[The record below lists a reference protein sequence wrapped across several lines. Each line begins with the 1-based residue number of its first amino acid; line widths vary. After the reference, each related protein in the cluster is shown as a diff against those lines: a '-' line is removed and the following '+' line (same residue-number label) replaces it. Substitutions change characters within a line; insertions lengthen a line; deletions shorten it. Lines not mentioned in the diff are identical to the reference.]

1 MQLHHS
7 IRLFQLI
14 LAAGLASWL
23 SIAAI
28 NNLHAFHGAVW
39 AIGNTMRM
47 DPLRQDPTMETPLLR
62 RALASLTL
70 HRLALVVVL
79 ALQLAGAIAAW
90 TGVALFPGGGLPAA
104 LPWFNLALCAMAAF
118 LLLMHLGGLWFGY
131 WIAQEGLQTTHL
143 VLLLWTL
150 ALFFLFNVFN
160 ARL

>member
-1 MQLHHS
+1 MPLHDTVL
-7 IRLFQLI
+7 LFQAV
-14 LAAGLASWL
+14 LASGLACWL

-62 RALASLTL
+62 RALTSLTL
-70 HRLALVVVL
+70 HRLALLVL
-79 ALQLAGAIAAW
+79 LVLQLAAGIAAW
-90 TGVALFPGGGLPAA
+90 TGVAAFVSGGINDA
-104 LPWFNLALCAMAAF
+104 LPWLNLALCAMAAF

-131 WIAQEGLQTTHL
+131 WIAQESLQTTHL

-150 ALFFLFNVFN
+150 ALFFLFNM
-160 ARL
+160 RWL

>member
-1 MQLHHS
+1 MPLHDT
-7 IRLFQLI
+7 ILLFQTV
-14 LAAGLASWL
+14 LATGLACWL

-62 RALASLTL
+62 RALRSLTL

-90 TGVALFPGGGLPAA
+90 TGVALCVSGGISDA
-104 LPWFNLALCAMAAF
+104 LPWLNLALCAMAAF
-118 LLLMHLGGLWFGY
+118 LLLMHIGGLWFGY
-131 WIAQEGLQTTHL
+131 WIAQESLQTTHL
-143 VLLLWTL
+143 VLLLFTL
-150 ALFFLFNVFN
+150 SLFFLFN
-160 ARL
+160 ARWL